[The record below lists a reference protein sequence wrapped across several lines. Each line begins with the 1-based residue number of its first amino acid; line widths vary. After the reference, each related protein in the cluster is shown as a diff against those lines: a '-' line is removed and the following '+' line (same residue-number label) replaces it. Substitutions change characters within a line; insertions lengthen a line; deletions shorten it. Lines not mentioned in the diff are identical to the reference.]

1 MPLYASLD
9 GEGALLSTSIILVG
23 LAYFSLKGTYDLYN
37 DIEGADDRPLNDVLL
52 ELCLSNP
59 RLRDVKTALASN
71 NRRILHY
78 FIAEGI

>member
-9 GEGALLSTSIILVG
+9 EGALLSTSTILVG

-37 DIEGADDRPLNDVLL
+37 DIEGANNRPLDDVLL
-52 ELCLSNP
+52 ELCLSDP

-78 FIAEGI
+78 LIAEGI